1 MAIFSKKP
9 EAQDDKVQYKADD
22 KSSATVANVPDL
34 KIPTI
39 LIQPRISEK
48 AGAMAQMNKYVF
60 LVAKDANKVE
70 VKKAVEAAY
79 KVKVTQVN
87 VINNHGKKR
96 NFGRTKGV
104 TADFKKAI
112 VTLKA
117 GDKIEGLTDVV

>member
-9 EAQDDKVQYKADD
+9 ESEEKVEYKKD
-22 KSSATVANVPDL
+22 SATAGNGPTI

-48 AGAMAQMNKYVF
+48 AGKMAQMNKYVF
-60 LVAKDANKVE
+60 VVAKGANKVE
-70 VKKAVEAAY
+70 VKKAVELAY
-79 KVKVTQVN
+79 KVRVTQVN
-87 VINNHGKKR
+87 VVNNKGKIR

-104 TADFKKAI
+104 TSDFKKAI

-117 GDKIEGLTDVV
+117 GDKIEGMTETI

>member
-9 EAQDDKVQYKADD
+9 DTDDKVEYKKGD
-22 KSSATVANVPDL
+22 KLSSTVGNGPSL

-48 AGAMAQMNKYVF
+48 AGGLAQMNKYVF
-60 LVAKDANKVE
+60 IVAKSANKVE

-79 KVKVTQVN
+79 KVRVTQVN
-87 VINNHGKKR
+87 VVNNHGKKR
-96 NFGRTKGV
+96 TFGRTKGV

-112 VTLKA
+112 VTLKH

>member
-9 EAQDDKVQYKADD
+9 ETDEKVEYKTDDKP
-22 KSSATVANVPDL
+22 SATVGNGPTI

-48 AGAMAQMNKYVF
+48 AGSLAQMNKYVF
-60 LVAKDANKVE
+60 LVAKAANKVE
-70 VKKAVEAAY
+70 VKKAVEAVY

-87 VINNHGKKR
+87 VINNYGKKR
-96 NFGRTKGV
+96 NYGQTKGV
-104 TADFKKAI
+104 TSDFKKAI

-117 GDKIEGLTDVV
+117 GDKIEGITETI